1 MDEEFGGVKF
11 RVLLREEL
19 PGFSQKEHG
28 QAAELLSWCKRFAEA
43 GIAPHFDFGGKKRSA
58 GNLSFRAHG
67 GFVITSSGKDFASV
81 SLKDLV
87 LVKKCS
93 FEEGVVHAQGFAPP
107 SSETL
112 MHFLIYEGRP
122 EINAVFHGH
131 DDVVLETAQALG
143 VLETPRPCPYGS
155 KELARWVAETLGKT
169 GKYAVI
175 KEHGFTSIGSTMEDA
190 GKTAFDVHNKAL
202 VLKI

>member
-1 MDEEFGGVKF
+1 MKF
-11 RVLLREEL
+11 RVLLKEGL
-19 PGFSQKEHG
+19 PEFSPKEG
-28 QAAELLSWCKRFAEA
+28 AQALELLEWCKKFADS

-58 GNLSFRAHG
+58 GNLSFRTHG
-67 GFVITSSGKDFASV
+67 GFVITSSGKDFGSV
-81 SLKDLV
+81 SPNDLV

-93 FEEGVVHAQGFAPP
+93 FEEGVVHAQGLVPP

-112 MHFLIYEGRP
+112 MHFLLYEKRP
-122 EINAVFHGH
+122 EIGAVFHGH
-131 DDVVLETAQALG
+131 DDVVLENAQALG
-143 VLETPRPCPYGS
+143 LLETQHPCPYGS
-155 KELARWVAETLGKT
+155 KELARLVAETLGKT

-190 GKTAFDVHNKAL
+190 GKAAFDVHNKAV